1 MSTGP
6 AGIPGDVQMHL
17 VECWDDAA
25 EFRRWLGERR
35 PVLAVDTE
43 TSGLEWWDGE
53 LRLVQFGDAMS
64 GWAVPFEPW
73 KGLVRES
80 LVEYEDP
87 LVFHNAKFD
96 LHWLETNGAFPRR
109 PMVNDT
115 AVMAHLVSPDQRV
128 GLKECSARWLDSRA
142 ATGQSELK
150 KAMSKAQWTWG
161 NIPIDFEGY
170 WVYAALDVVLTAR
183 LYEHLVPQ
191 VRADFGRV
199 YDLEMAASHIL
210 MDMETR
216 GVRVDL
222 DYCQR
227 EYDRLHAYSTEA
239 REWCRQEYGFEIGSN
254 RNIAARLMAD
264 GIVLTARTDKGQ
276 WKMSEDILSTIDHP
290 LAQTVLSVR
299 KAEKVANSYFKN
311 FTEMADG
318 DILHPSV
325 RPLGARTGRMSV
337 TNPAL
342 QTLPRGRMVRD
353 AFIAREGH
361 TMLGADYEQVEMRL
375 AAHFSEDRG
384 LIDAFMSGEDFFSV
398 MGRSIFDDPD
408 FQKGDPRRS
417 LVKNGMYAKVY
428 GSGTSRFAETVGI
441 SEGDAKLFMAKLDQ
455 SFPGLRAFAD
465 TVQRTAS
472 ARGMREGT
480 EYVRTPT
487 GRRLVAPDGRAYAL
501 VNAAI
506 QGTAAD
512 IFKQA
517 IVEMDAAGI
526 ADYLVMPVHDELI
539 LSVPTE
545 DVAEVEQTLVKVMER
560 DDFRVPLRV
569 DSHTGERWGELK

>member
-1 MSTGP
+1 MSSSP
-6 AGIPGDVQMHL
+6 AGIPDDVSMHL

-25 EFRRWLGERR
+25 DFRRWLGERR

-43 TSGLEWWDGE
+43 TSGMEWWDGD

-64 GWAVPFEPW
+64 GWAIPFEPW

-80 LVEYEDP
+80 LKDYADP

-96 LHWLETNGAFPRR
+96 LHWLERNGAFPRR
-109 PMVNDT
+109 HRVNDT

-128 GLKECSARWLDSRA
+128 GLKECSARWLDARA

-161 NIPIDFEGY
+161 TIPIDFEGY

-199 YDLEMAASHIL
+199 YDLEMACSHIL

-222 DYCQR
+222 SYCQ
-227 EYDRLHAYSTEA
+227 EQYEKLHAYSVEA
-239 REWCRQEYGFEIGSN
+239 RSWCKNTYGFEAGSN
-254 RNIAARLMAD
+254 RNVAAQLMAD
-264 GIVLTARTDKGQ
+264 GVVLTKRTDRGA
-276 WKMSEDILSTIDHP
+276 WSMTEEVLSGIEHP
-290 LAQTVLSVR
+290 LAQTVLSIR
-299 KAEKVANSYFKN
+299 KSEKLANSYFAN
-311 FTEMADG
+311 FIEMADG
-318 DILHPSV
+318 DLLHPSV

-342 QTLPRGRMVRD
+342 QTLPRGRLVRD

-361 TMLGADYEQVEMRL
+361 LMVGADYEQVEMRL
-375 AAHFSEDRG
+375 AAHFSEDEG
-384 LIDAFMSGEDFFSV
+384 LIEAFKSEGDFFTV
-398 MGRSIFDDPD
+398 MGRSIFDDPT
-408 FQKGDPRRS
+408 FEKSDPRRS

-428 GSGTSRFAETVGI
+428 GSGTARFAETVGI
-441 SEGDAKLFMAKLDQ
+441 PEHEAQTFMLKLDQ
-455 SFPGLRAFAD
+455 SFPGLRTFAD
-465 TVQRTAS
+465 SVGRTA
-472 ARGMREGT
+472 AMRGVREGT
-480 EYVRTPT
+480 EYIRTPT
-487 GRRLVAPDGRAYAL
+487 GRRLVAPEGRSYAL

-517 IVEMDAAGI
+517 IVKLDAAGLGE
-526 ADYLVMPVHDELI
+526 YLVMPVHDELI
-539 LSVPTE
+539 LSVPLE
-545 DVAEVEQTLVKVMER
+545 LVSEVEAGLVEVMER
-560 DDFRVPLRV
+560 DDFLVPLAV
-569 DSHTGERWGELK
+569 DSHHGVRWGELK